1 MRFGSLSFLMYLF
14 MLVCYTHVF
23 PSSHRALTST
33 ITNEGVVSSY
43 RDHYKKVQNIVILLF
58 KLTDSDSSPLSQ
70 ASSIGWDDGEVVHM
84 TRTEVVR
91 SEGVVGL
98 SDIGTVSTE
107 DVCCPVLICHIL
119 DEDRVPDIMINTSH
133 IQIPGITPGDID

>member
-1 MRFGSLSFLMYLF
+1 MKGYGNIITRSFDTTYGQWHKGPYNNANINHCRHIT
-14 MLVCYTHVF
+14 VHNIHVI
-23 PSSHRALTST
+23 SSHNLYNIALTNSR
-33 ITNEGVVSSY
+33 N
-43 RDHYKKVQNIVILLF
+43 D
-58 KLTDSDSSPLSQ
+58 SPLSQ

-107 DVCCPVLICHIL
+107 DICWPVLICHIL
-119 DEDRVPDIMINTSH
+119 DEDRVPDVMINTSH
-133 IQIPGITPGDID
+133 IQRPGSSPGDID

>member
-1 MRFGSLSFLMYLF
+1 MEWCLLLLQNAPKLLVIAQTQSIFLE
-14 MLVCYTHVF
+14 
-23 PSSHRALTST
+23 LTVT
-33 ITNEGVVSSY
+33 
-43 RDHYKKVQNIVILLF
+43 
-58 KLTDSDSSPLSQ
+58 PLSQ

-107 DVCCPVLICHIL
+107 DVCWPVLICHIL
-119 DEDRVPDIMINTSH
+119 DDDRVPETREQSSRH
-133 IQIPGITPGDID
+133 

>member
-1 MRFGSLSFLMYLF
+1 MQQTLL
-14 MLVCYTHVF
+14 
-23 PSSHRALTST
+23 AAQAQT
-33 ITNEGVVSSY
+33 I
-43 RDHYKKVQNIVILLF
+43 IL
-58 KLTDSDSSPLSQ
+58 KLTDTPLPQ

-107 DVCCPVLICHIL
+107 DVCWPVLICHIL
-119 DEDRVPDIMINTSH
+119 DEDRIPDVMINTSH
-133 IQIPGITPGDID
+133 IQRPGSSPGDID

>member
-1 MRFGSLSFLMYLF
+1 MQQTLLAAQ
-14 MLVCYTHVF
+14 TQ
-23 PSSHRALTST
+23 T
-33 ITNEGVVSSY
+33 I
-43 RDHYKKVQNIVILLF
+43 IL
-58 KLTDSDSSPLSQ
+58 KLTDIPLSQ

-107 DVCCPVLICHIL
+107 DVCWPVLICHIL
-119 DEDRVPDIMINTSH
+119 DEDRVPDVMINTSH
-133 IQIPGITPGDID
+133 IQRPGSSPGDID